1 MIGFVRRD
9 TACRVRRFRERN
21 IPLET
26 FHRNVSKIKKQQ
38 AGHKGGAVLFAPPSK
53 SCRFSHPPSPC
64 ARSMAQGISLSADSD
79 LEGTCP
85 LRESV
90 LHLGACRLRRQIFRE
105 MKGKTE
111 EILCGFPSIFLKY
124 LGKDASKMCANRC
137 KTDSKT
143 SPAALSWSS
152 LFGQTVLKSF
162 CFCTTRFVFRR
173 KAGTRRA
180 VSAGLPRSFPA
191 KKSTPTE
198 VRVLFSLYHVRWRFP
213 AHRRALCRGCR

>member
-1 MIGFVRRD
+1 MIHQSKQKCNHICKNTCAVSGAFTVRK
-9 TACRVRRFRERN
+9 

-26 FHRNVSKIKKQQ
+26 FHRNVSKIKIQQ

-124 LGKDASKMCANRC
+124 LGKDASKMHAKRY
-137 KTDSKT
+137 KIDSKT
-143 SPAALSWSS
+143 SPTVLSWIS
-152 LFGQTVLKSF
+152 LTSPTISVLF
-162 CFCTTRFVFRR
+162 
-173 KAGTRRA
+173 
-180 VSAGLPRSFPA
+180 VSARCFFY
-191 KKSTPTE
+191 
-198 VRVLFSLYHVRWRFP
+198 R
-213 AHRRALCRGCR
+213 